1 VFLFTFFY
9 IIPFN
14 SELSELISAGRITC
28 KIDKVQGIVESE
40 RMDER
45 NNLYKQALK
54 QGDLLLNH
62 VQKLSRVID
71 V

>member
-1 VFLFTFFY
+1 MFLFTFFY